1 MFSGLRLHR
10 ISTSPPG
17 SRVLSPRPDYSV
29 KSQPRRIVP
38 MKITLPYFRSLVA
51 TSALVCSLSAAISA
65 RLVAQA
71 AVASSSIDGAV
82 INAATKIR
90 LRGATIDI
98 PALGRQALSDDYGRF
113 LFVDLPAGE

>member
-1 MFSGLRLHR
+1 
-10 ISTSPPG
+10 
-17 SRVLSPRPDYSV
+17 
-29 KSQPRRIVP
+29 

-51 TSALVCSLSAAISA
+51 TSALVCSLSTAISA

-90 LRGATIDI
+90 LRGATSDI

-113 LFVDLPAGE
+113 LFVDLPAGEHTLVTSYLGLQPERATVAVGPGQRATRDFELTADIY